1 MSGFSGI
8 LIFNDAYQGKLKS
21 FDFPLYVN
29 RFYIKKNEIKEDG
42 FVACHYAN
50 DKFSNDKFLKES
62 NKCCVGFDGVRLEG
76 SEFGSD
82 S

>member
-50 DKFSNDKFLKES
+50 DKF
-62 NKCCVGFDGVRLEG
+62 
-76 SEFGSD
+76 
-82 S
+82 